1 MFFPFTFGDDT
12 VYVWLTYSCLLASL
26 PSLSESSVFQH
37 IPPSRS
43 WAYWAALLNGRCAH
57 CPARSL
63 RGWIRIHSCTASS
76 HDWMKSGRSCASGSE
91 SNHLHLCPYRR
102 KPASIEQNVIE
113 FRGRHPHTLLKS
125 TQKRHATRKTQVKLT
140 FSSGVPRKS
149 SLGSLYSPEIL

>member
-1 MFFPFTFGDDT
+1 MYKGLLCFFPFTFGYNT
-12 VYVWLTYSCLLASL
+12 VYVWLTYSCLLMSQQ
-26 PSLSESSVFQH
+26 SLSESSVFQH

-76 HDWMKSGRSCASGSE
+76 PDWMKSGRSCASGSE
-91 SNHLHLCPYRR
+91 SSHLHLCPYHR
-102 KPASIEQNVIE
+102 KPASIQQNVIE
-113 FRGRHPHTLLKS
+113 FRGRGKHPHTLLKVH
-125 TQKRHATRKTQVKLT
+125 KKVKLT